1 MYSSRT
7 TACVIFFFWY
17 NREGSPPN
25 RYNEEDVMTEQISQ
39 WRQELIKGNIEK
51 IFAVFQAL
59 ARQKEVHI
67 IPSIEIS
74 IEDVV
79 AMGKSMEF
87 LSDRNQKRIGG
98 NPLLHAAGARIR
110 RVFHDLGNRQDSIQS
125 VDISRVAFCVFGVSL
140 CNLFLGEV
148 ANKHIRL
155 SGDEQYLG
163 FIAEEMRRHGDI
175 FSEFYWKRPEYPVRL
190 AAGMNGRIMN
200 CAPGGARLANKVFPV
215 PRLIPRRGN
224 PREPL
229 AAGIGRGKF
238 YNGDILN
245 KIIFLRKSSF
255 RRAYLF

>member
-1 MYSSRT
+1 
-7 TACVIFFFWY
+7 
-17 NREGSPPN
+17 
-25 RYNEEDVMTEQISQ
+25 MTEQISQ
-39 WRQELIKGNIEK
+39 GWQELMKGSVEK

-59 ARQKEVHI
+59 ARQKGVHI
-67 IPSIEIS
+67 ILSIEIS

-175 FSEFYWKRPEYPVRL
+175 FSEFYPAIIKSYEDEIVEVISFVEDNRQDDNYRFLPVHD
-190 AAGMNGRIMN
+190 RIQ
-200 CAPGGARLANKVFPV
+200 
-215 PRLIPRRGN
+215 
-224 PREPL
+224 
-229 AAGIGRGKF
+229 
-238 YNGDILN
+238 
-245 KIIFLRKSSF
+245 
-255 RRAYLF
+255 